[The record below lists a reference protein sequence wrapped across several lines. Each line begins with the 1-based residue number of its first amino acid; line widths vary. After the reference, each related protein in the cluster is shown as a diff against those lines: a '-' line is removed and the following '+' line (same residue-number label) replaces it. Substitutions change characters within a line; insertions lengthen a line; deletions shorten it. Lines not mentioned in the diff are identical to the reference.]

1 MSTMRTVLT
10 FALSLRG
17 SIVDQHKKKNK
28 KKHTQQKRETIHNK
42 QYKN

>member
-1 MSTMRTVLT
+1 MRTVLT

-17 SIVDQHKKKNK
+17 SIVDQHKKKTNK
-28 KKHTQQKRETIHNK
+28 KIHTQQKRETIHNK